1 LLNHTAN
8 IAEKDFA
15 PLQPTTLG
23 KLTAS
28 WTWRVRP
35 GQVVFFQRSVAV
47 VRSDSDVLNPDTEAR
62 EKLGLARRAGWRA
75 MVAAHEAAWA
85 SRWES
90 SDIEVEGDI
99 AAQRA
104 LRFAIYHLN
113 SAANPTDE
121 RVSIGARALTGDD
134 YRGHVFWDTEIFL
147 LPFYVLTWPEA
158 ARALLMYRFRT
169 LDGAR
174 AKAVGMGWRGALYA
188 WESADTGAEATPDQ
202 VIASDRRVVDILC
215 GRQEQHISADVAYA
229 VWQYWQATGDEE
241 FLRDAGGEIILGT
254 GRFWASRAQLLLVA
268 GFQPGRRGG
277 AERFVEDRSRCDDL
291 VTLWP
296 EMRHFFVR
304 QTSEITARRR
314 AVGTRLPQRPMSAE
328 VAEIDHCIG
337 EGLERVVQLTEAF
350 EPEQQVAKFVLP
362 AKHTLN
368 GVEPFLEDRQVE
380 KWLAATLGGSPVPG
394 IRVDVRHHAAIENRL
409 PVTDAIVNA
418 IQAHGRA
425 AQIEADETRDPRH
438 FR

>member
-1 LLNHTAN
+1 MASASSLQ
-8 IAEKDFA
+8 IDGDD
-15 PLQPTTLG
+15 LQPTTLG

-47 VRSDSDVLNPDTEAR
+47 VRSDSDVLNPGIEAR

-113 SAANPTDE
+113 SAANPADE

-188 WESADTGAEATPDQ
+188 WEFADTGAEATPDQ
-202 VIASDRRVVDILC
+202 VIAPDRRVVDILC

-241 FLRDAGGEIILGT
+241 FLRDAGGEIILET
-254 GRFWASRAQLLLVA
+254 GRFWASRARLEVD
-268 GFQPGRRGG
+268 GKHHIRGVIG
-277 AERFVEDRSRCDDL
+277 PDEYHEHIDDNAYTN
-291 VTLWP
+291 V
-296 EMRHFFVR
+296 M
-304 QTSEITARRR
+304 ARWNIRR
-314 AVGTRLPQRPMSAE
+314 ALDVAALLRKRWPARWDFSRKSSAW
-328 VAEIDHCIG
+328 
-337 EGLERVVQLTEAF
+337 
-350 EPEQQVAKFVLP
+350 K
-362 AKHTLN
+362 KMN
-368 GVEPFLEDRQVE
+368 
-380 KWLAATLGGSPVPG
+380 
-394 IRVDVRHHAAIENRL
+394 
-409 PVTDAIVNA
+409 
-418 IQAHGRA
+418 
-425 AQIEADETRDPRH
+425 
-438 FR
+438 